1 MHQSERTESTGSGKP
16 TSQSTRVA
24 ERPIEGIDERT
35 SPVNPDSAV
44 DTAPHPELDALGGSE
59 QGGSAGPVGTFEG
72 EGNEG
77 AVAPLGGD
85 PRKTVEDGQA
95 NGQGG
100 AAPGVSAEASSG
112 GS

>member
-1 MHQSERTESTGSGKP
+1 MHQGDISKFTNLPMAGADRS
-16 TSQSTRVA
+16 
-24 ERPIEGIDERT
+24 IEGIDERT

-44 DTAPHPELDALGGSE
+44 DTAPLPDQDALGGSE

-85 PRKTVEDGQA
+85 PRKAVEDGQT

-100 AAPGVSAEASSG
+100 AASGVTAGPDGG

>member
-1 MHQSERTESTGSGKP
+1 MEAPDRIATIGGV
-16 TSQSTRVA
+16 RVA
-24 ERPIEGIDERT
+24 KRPAEERVIEGIDERT

-59 QGGSAGPVGTFEG
+59 QGGSAGPVGIFEG

-77 AVAPLGGD
+77 AVAPLAGD
-85 PRKTVEDGQA
+85 PLKCLEDGQT

-100 AAPGVSAEASSG
+100 LASGASEAED
-112 GS
+112 

>member
-1 MHQSERTESTGSGKP
+1 MHQHGSSS
-16 TSQSTRVA
+16 SQSALAADRSV
-24 ERPIEGIDERT
+24 EGIDEQT
-35 SPVNPDSAV
+35 SPVNPDSGIDV
-44 DTAPHPELDALGGSE
+44 LPHPELDALGGSE
-59 QGGSAGPVGTFEG
+59 QGGLAGPVGTFEG

-85 PRKTVEDGQA
+85 PRKSAEDGQT

-100 AAPGVSAEASSG
+100 AASGVPAGPSSG